1 MKKILISL
9 ILLISCIK
17 LSAQTYWYQATKF
30 AFANITNG
38 FYSWNNWEDSN
49 VKIEA
54 DLDNSKITIYSPT
67 IQIYKLISI
76 DESNSEDTTNIKII
90 DQDGDRGHIRLKN
103 RNGEQYIYIDF
114 QNVSWVYKVHQISK

>member
-9 ILLISCIK
+9 ILLISCCK

-38 FYSWNNWEDSN
+38 FYSWGNWENSD
-49 VKIEA
+49 VKIKA
-54 DLDNSKITIYSPT
+54 DLDNELIVIYSPSVQT
-67 IQIYKLISI
+67 YRLIGL
-76 DESNSEDTTNIKII
+76 DESNSDDTTNIRVI

-103 RNGEQYIYIDF
+103 RNEEQYIYIDF
-114 QNVSWVYKVHQISK
+114 QNVAWVYKVNQISR